1 MSIAVPLY
9 GFSGSGKKDRLK
21 LRVLGGMTAP
31 ANPQENDIWV
41 QTDVAISGWEF
52 SETQNPTWAMGAGFV
67 YFTSTYSGAYD
78 ARDSTGLNFLNQ
90 NAIYTKLLSCNQYN
104 GSSWSKKDAWIRHG
118 SQWYQF
124 SAEFAATINITYP
137 AGSTCTVT
145 NGSVTYTAP
154 DTSGTWACVVHATG
168 TWTVMSTNGTQT
180 ATASVSITADGQT
193 QSATLQYF
201 SARINISY
209 PAGSSCKVIFGDT
222 TQWAPDTSGYWACTV
237 FATGTY
243 VIQSFSGSLIASQN
257 VSITYSGQS
266 VSATLSYVYYVFG
279 GSGNYTG
286 GWTALGNV
294 TSVGSEIKCYVDWSW
309 AGCQVFS
316 NGAFSLSG
324 FTTLNVSVSAVSA
337 IRDQAS
343 FGVSSG
349 KPNTTMWNDSFTN
362 KNNCAAIKS
371 ITSTGVYT
379 LDISSLSGNYY
390 FWTGQN
396 GTGWSGSS
404 GFTIDKIW
412 LS

>member
-1 MSIAVPLY
+1 MAT
-9 GFSGSGKKDRLK
+9 GRTNAGSG
-21 LRVLGGMTAP
+21 GGGEAVGKVYGGLTAP
-31 ANPQENDIWV
+31 ASPSENSVWVKTDQNLSDLLICNSKFGTINRAGRIWIKYEDVVATSYQWLLFKNTKKIVSLCLSGCAIGDGSTWKNLDAYLYLNGAWV
-41 QTDVAISGWEF
+41 QF
-52 SETQNPTWAMGAGFV
+52 S
-67 YFTSTYSGAYD
+67 
-78 ARDSTGLNFLNQ
+78 R
-90 NAIYTKLLSCNQYN
+90 
-104 GSSWSKKDAWIRHG
+104 
-118 SQWYQF
+118 
-124 SAEFAATINITYP
+124 EFAATINITYP

-168 TWTVMSTNGTQT
+168 TWTVTSTNGTQT

-237 FATGTY
+237 FAAGTY
-243 VIQSFSGSLIASQN
+243 VIQSFSGNLIASQN

-266 VSATLSYVYYVFG
+266 VNATLSYVYYVFG

-324 FTTLNVSVSAVSA
+324 FTKLNVSVSAVSA

-343 FGVSSG
+343 FGVSAG

-371 ITSTGVYT
+371 ITGAGVYT

>member
-1 MSIAVPLY
+1 MGACFLY
-9 GFSGSGKKDRLK
+9 GNISQVTSGDVDRLN
-21 LRVLGGMTAP
+21 LRVFGGLTAP
-31 ANPQENDIWV
+31 ESPKANDIWV
-41 QTDVAISGWEF
+41 KIASTSFEWAIL
-52 SETQNPTWAMGAGFV
+52 A
-67 YFTSTYSGAYD
+67 SGASASNRSGRVLIRMGTGNTNEFQALIDVTPANQLWISPVGCVVGDGSTWKNLD
-78 ARDSTGLNFLNQ
+78 AYLYLN
-90 NAIYTKLLSCNQYN
+90 
-104 GSSWSKKDAWIRHG
+104 GAWV
-118 SQWYQF
+118 QF
-124 SAEFAATINITYP
+124 SRQFAATINVTYP

-168 TWTVMSTNGTQT
+168 TWTVTSTNGTQT

-257 VSITYSGQS
+257 VSITYSGQN

-343 FGVSSG
+343 FGVSAG

>member
-1 MSIAVPLY
+1 MGVCYLY
-9 GFSGSGKKDRLK
+9 GNGGESNAALVNVVGGTTQPTNPTYGTIWCQTSTAINGWEIFSVSPTWEAAEGHIYLQSVPTTSRDIPNFSALDATKKPYGF
-21 LRVLGGMTAP
+21 V
-31 ANPQENDIWV
+31 WV
-41 QTDVAISGWEF
+41 QISGVK
-52 SETQNPTWAMGAGFV
+52 QRINGAW
-67 YFTSTYSGAYD
+67 T
-78 ARDSTGLNFLNQ
+78 FLNAYMWRDNTWTQ
-90 NAIYTKLLSCNQYN
+90 I
-104 GSSWSKKDAWIRHG
+104 SKA
-118 SQWYQF
+118 SP
-124 SAEFAATINITYP
+124 ATLNVTYP
-137 AGSTCTVT
+137 ASSVCTAKSGT
-145 NGSVTYTAP
+145 VTYTAP
-154 DTSGTWACVVHATG
+154 NTSGTWSQALHNNG
-168 TWTVMSTNGTQT
+168 TWTVTCSDGSQT
-180 ATASVSITADGQT
+180 KSANVSITADGET
-193 QSATLQYF
+193 KSVALSYFAAT
-201 SARINISY
+201 INVTY

-243 VIQSFSGSLIASQN
+243 VIQSFSGNLIASQN
-257 VSITYSGQS
+257 VSITYSGQN

-309 AGCQVFS
+309 AGCQAFTNAAFDVS
-316 NGAFSLSG
+316 NY
-324 FTTLNVSVSAVSA
+324 TKLNVNVSAVSA

-343 FGVSSG
+343 FGLSRS
-349 KPNTTMWNDSFTN
+349 KPNTVMWNGSFTN

-371 ITSTGVYT
+371 ITSAGVYT

-396 GTGWSGSS
+396 GTGWGGSS